1 MKDMFVYDPLLFK
14 CPKGSVK
21 KDTKVVFSVKTNY
34 FDEKQENSTKITEKT
49 EKFAENFSI
58 FLCLKFDGEEFYH
71 EELLKQAENGFFETS
86 HTFLY
91 AGHFFYH
98 FKVVFDDKT
107 LFLCKTDDNFSYLSE
122 NQGED
127 FFQLVTAEDYECSNS
142 MQGGLIY
149 QIFVDRFCKVG
160 ENQSRNPLVVRDDWG
175 GAIHKNTTDP
185 VKINLEVFG
194 GNFKGVISKLD
205 YLSDMGVTTIYFN
218 PICMANSNHKYDTA
232 DYSKVDSMFGT
243 EEIFKKLIF
252 EANKRNIKV
261 VIDGVYNHT
270 GSDSIYFNK
279 LNNFDSVGAY
289 NSRESKYY
297 SWYDF
302 ENYPDKY
309 RSWWGIDTLPAIK
322 EKSPEFE
329 NYIAGNG
336 GIIEKYLKLGVF
348 GVRLDV
354 VDEIKDDF
362 VKKIEQKV
370 HENNKN
376 FVVMG
381 EVWEDAATKISY
393 DERRKYFSNNELN
406 SVMNYPIK
414 EAILNFVREKN
425 AKSLVSTI
433 RMLQNNYPKPVQ
445 DNLMNF
451 LGTHDTNRIF
461 SELKTI
467 TNGDENQAKK
477 LLKICFVLL
486 FTMSGVPSIFYGD
499 EYGMENNDGSSRGCF
514 DWENNENDIFYWV
527 KSLTKIR
534 KMKVLK
540 NGDLDILFSSS
551 GKFVYERKSASQRI
565 VVGLNVRPSSLEF
578 ELSGKF
584 KNFFTNK
591 IQNNFV
597 LNENEFV
604 ILIDEK

>member
-1 MKDMFVYDPLLFK
+1 
-14 CPKGSVK
+14 
-21 KDTKVVFSVKTNY
+21 
-34 FDEKQENSTKITEKT
+34 
-49 EKFAENFSI
+49 
-58 FLCLKFDGEEFYH
+58 
-71 EELLKQAENGFFETS
+71 
-86 HTFLY
+86 
-91 AGHFFYH
+91 
-98 FKVVFDDKT
+98 
-107 LFLCKTDDNFSYLSE
+107 
-122 NQGED
+122 
-127 FFQLVTAEDYECSNS
+127 
-142 MQGGLIY
+142 
-149 QIFVDRFCKVG
+149 
-160 ENQSRNPLVVRDDWG
+160 
-175 GAIHKNTTDP
+175 
-185 VKINLEVFG
+185 
-194 GNFKGVISKLD
+194 
-205 YLSDMGVTTIYFN
+205 
-218 PICMANSNHKYDTA
+218 
-232 DYSKVDSMFGT
+232 
-243 EEIFKKLIF
+243 
-252 EANKRNIKV
+252 